1 MPVTEDSALARLRH
15 MWTSGKMPKRL
26 LEATEHY
33 GTEHLGAGVGEEV
46 IREATEGL
54 QGASG
59 AAQDWGTLCACSAV
73 VAKYSR
79 SIKTMIPSPEKY

>member
-1 MPVTEDSALARLRH
+1 MPVKEDNALAHLRNL
-15 MWTSGKMPKRL
+15 WTPGKMPKRL

-33 GTEHLGAGVGEEV
+33 GTKHLGAGVGEKKT
-46 IREATEGL
+46 REATEGL